1 MYGGQNYAETPITEI
16 ADRRSLSQPS
26 TTERGGVLRGG
37 IKQRTHKS
45 LAVEFASM
53 SSDVDLPR
61 VQTFPSDETESS
73 SIAQTASSSGHLG
86 SQQKERV
93 ESDAETTDLALMMKK
108 LFADQELK
116 QQQLFKAFEDRH
128 SSEIKQ
134 AILFTIADQIQPL
147 GLAIDAERAVR
158 VQEISKVQNQIA
170 KLR

>member
-1 MYGGQNYAETPITEI
+1 MYGGQNYAETPIAEI
-16 ADRRSLSQPS
+16 ADKRSLSQPS
-26 TTERGGVLRGG
+26 TSERGGVLRDG

-93 ESDAETTDLALMMKK
+93 ESDAETTDLALMIKK

-116 QQQLFKAFEDRH
+116 QQQLFKAFEDRQ
-128 SSEIKQ
+128 SS
-134 AILFTIADQIQPL
+134 
-147 GLAIDAERAVR
+147 
-158 VQEISKVQNQIA
+158 
-170 KLR
+170 